1 MNDQT
6 QQGQILGDQDP
17 TVTDDMYDDLGAGI
31 ASSFP
36 VISYRNSRWRV
47 RWQGNEE
54 LLVDQQNRPVEEIG
68 VCLVRVPNHK
78 SKRYWIQG
86 YKQDNRPPD
95 CWSNDSVRPHPTVI
109 PPAQPQNWP
118 TPRPSTCAEC
128 YWDQFN
134 TSQRQDGSVGKGKAC
149 ADYKRCVVKVY
160 YPQMPPGF
168 EGADGMLFLM
178 QVPPDSLQAIKK
190 YGEALSKE
198 RLAAAA
204 TVTFVGL
211 VIDDQKVS
219 YPKLTFRKGPKLSTD
234 EIEQIRYA
242 RGSDDAARI
251 LNEEIAFIDPGAITY
266 GPEEQ
271 VNDVDQGNAQQVNTQ
286 QPNPQP
292 QPVVQPTVAQPTV
305 RQRAPSSPV
314 QQPPIRPAT
323 GIPPQPQRAATPA
336 PSPGARVMPPSPPNA
351 PSARAIDPRM
361 VPQPQP
367 RNVQSQPVQSRPG
380 TINTAVN
387 RPAPPP
393 PSTRTVR
400 PTLPPAIVN
409 SNEQPQEQYTQEQQ
423 YAEQQYA
430 EQQTEYG
437 TAAEVEDELD
447 RSFGDLQKRGI
458 IEK

>member
-17 TVTDDMYDDLGAGI
+17 NVTDDMYDDIGAGI

-68 VCLVRVPNHK
+68 VCLVKVPNHK
-78 SKRYWIQG
+78 SKRYWING

-95 CWSNDSVRPHPTVI
+95 CWSNDSVKPHPTVI
-109 PPAQPQNWP
+109 PPAQPTGWP
-118 TPRPSTCAEC
+118 VARPTTCAEC

-134 TSQRQDGSVGKGKAC
+134 TSMRQDGSVGKGKAC

-160 YPQMPPGF
+160 YPTMPPGF
-168 EGADGMLFLM
+168 EQAEGMLFLM

-190 YGEALSKE
+190 YGEELARS

-219 YPKLTFRKGPKLSTD
+219 YPKLTFRKGPALSTD
-234 EIEQIRYA
+234 EIEQIKYA

-251 LNEEIAFIDPGAITY
+251 LNEEIAFLDPQAIAY
-266 GPEEQ
+266 GPEQGEEQ
-271 VNDVDQGNAQQVNTQ
+271 GFDAQVHPGYTQ
-286 QPNPQP
+286 QPNVQQP
-292 QPVVQPTVAQPTV
+292 NVQPRPVVQPQVAQPTI

-314 QQPPIRPAT
+314 QQPPMRPAG
-323 GIPPQPQRAATPA
+323 GIPPQPQRAATPQ
-336 PSPGARVMPPSPPNA
+336 PSPGARAMPPQPPVA
-351 PSARAIDPRM
+351 PAARAIDSRM
-361 VPQPQP
+361 APQPQP

-400 PTLPPAIVN
+400 PTLPPV
-409 SNEQPQEQYTQEQQ
+409 EQAVEEQQ
-423 YAEQQYA
+423 QP
-430 EQQTEYG
+430 EYG
-437 TAAEVEDELD
+437 TATEVEDELD
-447 RSFGDLQKRGI
+447 RSFGDLQARGI
-458 IEK
+458 IEQ